1 MLKKRLGAEAIER
14 SWPDDDCSLE
24 DYYKVPSTLIIPE
37 GCVRI
42 GHRVFTNCTS
52 LKEVIIS
59 EGCKSI
65 GIESFSGC
73 RKLEKLVIREG
84 VTVIEISAF
93 SDCKEL
99 REVIIPESVEM
110 IGSFA
115 FKDCWNAEIIVGK
128 PESEF
133 EYFGYGAF
141 DGCKRVK
148 LIIVC

>member
-1 MLKKRLGAEAIER
+1 MLKKRLGAEAIEMG
-14 SWPDDDCSLE
+14 WPDDNCKLG
-24 DYYKVPSTLIIPE
+24 DYYKVPSSLIIPE
-37 GCVRI
+37 NCEKI

-84 VTVIEISAF
+84 VTVIELSAF

-115 FKDCWNAEIIVGK
+115 FKDCWSATIILRK

-133 EYFGYGAF
+133 NGIGWNAF
-141 DGCKRVK
+141 KNCRDVK
-148 LIIVC
+148 EEAGN